1 MEQNETDMA
10 HGHMTDE
17 MTGMEKGLAFL
28 DLVCKA
34 FAVPFKKKKND
45 CTFMDMIMEMRI
57 QLMCEM

>member
-34 FAVPFKKKKND
+34 FAVPFKKKKK
-45 CTFMDMIMEMRI
+45 
-57 QLMCEM
+57 